1 MVGQSMSS
9 STFRRLSVK
18 SDPHGN
24 SHRETKDRKEAVLT
38 VEESAA
44 LRRDMARRG
53 VSGFREWVLHVL
65 GLSQTR

>member
-1 MVGQSMSS
+1 M
-9 STFRRLSVK
+9 K

-44 LRRDMARRG
+44 LRIDMARRG